1 MATDPGGRGRLHYFR
16 GQHDGAASVAD
27 GPGRNGGGARAA
39 DGDAITGGGFGGGGA
54 DSGAAQLFAQ
64 WRSDIGRGSVESQQS
79 NSAAGA
85 DCGGG
90 METVSTFAGARGE
103 NLQRRN
109 FAPAGADHL
118 PRDRGV
124 DGGGGAFA
132 GAGRLPGRAVSGKF
146 AVHSQAGAPDAIL
159 ARCLRGVFLRVGGNA
174 DGPEHMEGK
183 LAADSAAGGAGALRK
198 ICCVDGGS
206 LVVPLSL
213 PDSVSRGPGFDADR
227 RVLVHPCTGFH
238 ESRVDFA
245 ELIPRDAGGFAGYDS
260 GQRYDFSLP
269 ETASRKPTSGL

>member
-146 AVHSQAGAPDAIL
+146 AVHPQAGAPDAIL
-159 ARCLRGVFLRVGGNA
+159 ARCVRGVFLRVGGDA

-183 LAADSAAGGAGALRK
+183 LAADPAARGTGALRQVRG
-198 ICCVDGGS
+198 VDGSG
-206 LVVPLSL
+206 LAVPLSL
-213 PDSVSRGPGFDADR
+213 PDGVSCGPWVDADWG
-227 RVLVHPCTGFH
+227 VLVHPCAGFD
-238 ESRVDFA
+238 ESGFD
-245 ELIPRDAGGFAGYDS
+245 LSGSISCDAGGLADYDS
-260 GQRYDFSLP
+260 GERDDFSLP
-269 ETASRKPTSGL
+269 E